1 MGSMLHLLNRYVWK
15 NAVKIACDFSRGYG
29 RIWKQHHTLQLK
41 SIPWLPTRHRPC
53 MDNAVAEIGRATH
66 SARQVWSTLVLPKK
80 TTFVIL
86 AGWCGVQR
94 QGPDVGTLA
103 YRWSNKW
110 ISLNESDLFFL
121 SCEFNLTFHPR
132 TFFLKEYFHL
142 SIHWGAPICMQK
154 FVFPRVPPS
163 QVVDQDFSQCV
174 PATAVGTPNCD
185 YVTCVDPNVLY
196 CVFVS
201 MFLEL

>member
-1 MGSMLHLLNRYVWK
+1 MKATPHSSAKIHPVASYQAQAMYGQCGGRDWK
-15 NAVKIACDFSRGYG
+15 GYTQCEAG
-29 RIWKQHHTLQLK
+29 LINLGF
-41 SIPWLPTRHRPC
+41 
-53 MDNAVAEIGRATH
+53 A
-66 SARQVWSTLVLPKK
+66 KK
-80 TTFVIL
+80 KPIFVIL

-103 YRWSNKW
+103 YRRSNKW
-110 ISLNESDLFFL
+110 ISLNASDLFFW

-132 TFFLKEYFHL
+132 NFFLKEYFHL
-142 SIHWGAPICMQK
+142 WIHWGALICMQK

-174 PATAVGTPNCD
+174 PATAVGIPNCD
-185 YVTCVDPNVLY
+185 YVTCVDPYVLY
-196 CVFVS
+196 FFFVS